1 MYWITNQLAFGG
13 LTSIATSDGATAILN
28 LFEEQPYEPPAHV
41 VYRHNGFPDTQP
53 FPIET
58 IWECVRWIDC
68 EIAAGHRVL
77 VHCAE
82 GNSRSVTVVIAY
94 LIFKGGSLEAAKS
107 LILSKKRFYTV
118 RGVETLEPM
127 QFHDSFFTQW
137 KEFLVRHVGG
147 MLPSPGA

>member
-41 VYRHNGFPDTQP
+41 VYRHNGFPDAQP

-58 IWECVRWIDC
+58 IWECVRWIDR

-94 LIFKGGSLEAAKS
+94 LIFKGGSLETAKS
-107 LILSKKRFYTV
+107 LILSKKRFYTA
-118 RGVETLEPM
+118 RGVDTLEPM

-137 KEFLVRHVGG
+137 KEFLVRHAGG
-147 MLPSPGA
+147 TLTSPGS

>member
-41 VYRHNGFPDTQP
+41 VYHHNGFPDTQP

-58 IWECVRWIDC
+58 IWECVRWIDR
-68 EIAAGHRVL
+68 ELAVGHKVL

-118 RGVETLEPM
+118 KGVETLEPM

-137 KEFLVRHVGG
+137 KEFLAQHPSG
-147 MLPSPGA
+147 MLPRPSA